1 MVLSQQLT
9 KEPSERL
16 CLMEE
21 PPSDKIFICPPF
33 ACITLLIFFI
43 HSVFSLALSA
53 FKTTA
58 LWAAR
63 EKDIVIKTFSETS
76 IKWACTKMRAYLSK
90 QFYTGLY

>member
-1 MVLSQQLT
+1 MCKMWVVWRNNFNIITYKPNNTTIKKRYARTMVLSQQLT

-58 LWAAR
+58 L
-63 EKDIVIKTFSETS
+63 
-76 IKWACTKMRAYLSK
+76 
-90 QFYTGLY
+90 

>member
-1 MVLSQQLT
+1 MCKMWVVWRNNFNIITYKPNNTTIKKRYARTMVLSQQLT

-16 CLMEE
+16 YLMEE

-58 LWAAR
+58 L
-63 EKDIVIKTFSETS
+63 
-76 IKWACTKMRAYLSK
+76 
-90 QFYTGLY
+90 